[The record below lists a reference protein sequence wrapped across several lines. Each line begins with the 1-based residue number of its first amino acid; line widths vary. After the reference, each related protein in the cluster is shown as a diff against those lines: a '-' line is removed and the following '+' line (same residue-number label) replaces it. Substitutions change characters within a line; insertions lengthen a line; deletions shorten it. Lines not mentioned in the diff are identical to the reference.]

1 MLKGVPSSGTRVEV
15 EKLQQEE
22 AILDF
27 EVERLFCRQNYN
39 REFSRQNCSEATAD
53 LVV

>member
-15 EKLQQEE
+15 EELWQEE

-27 EVERLFCRQNYN
+27 EVQRLLYRQNCD
-39 REFSRQNCSEATAD
+39 RGFSRQNCLEATVD